1 MTLTAAGE
9 DANLRPVRRQAKI
22 VTLIDWVGR
31 WDRCGHK
38 RRPPRQR
45 ASLPGNQSLERFSP
59 ARPADFGFQGL
70 RSENAIVPHGRVFVC
85 AEVPVQ
91 VVLCGNPWL
100 QLERQYASTAG
111 DFRFARATD
120 FRKTRLR
127 PCTCLLS
134 LGPR

>member
-1 MTLTAAGE
+1 MTLTAAGG

-85 AEVPVQ
+85 PEYPVPVQ

-100 QLERQYASTAG
+100 QLEW
-111 DFRFARATD
+111 
-120 FRKTRLR
+120 
-127 PCTCLLS
+127 
-134 LGPR
+134 